1 MADSPLN
8 IIDPQGRTASLRV
21 GDVPDAIRRRYL
33 TERDGGSA
41 IGFYLDARTAT
52 AAFRD
57 HGARLSAD
65 RNDPN
70 VVRDLVAIAEHRG
83 WTALSVRGQS
93 DFRRE
98 VWMAARLRGLE
109 VQGYQPSERDLQQLA
124 RRAERSPAQLSPAQL
139 SPAQLSPAQLSPPK
153 LSPEAAARLRVVDA
167 VVKDRLVEPGDQ
179 HRILAAARQR
189 LADWLQRGAHFRAPD
204 LETRR
209 DRRR

>member
-109 VQGYQPSERDLQQLA
+109 AQGYQPSERDLQQLA

-139 SPAQLSPAQLSPPK
+139 SPAQLSP
-153 LSPEAAARLRVVDA
+153 EAAARLRVVDA
-167 VVKDRLVEPGDQ
+167 VVKDRVVEPGDQ